1 MKLTRD
7 DLQRL
12 YRYGFSLTG
21 NEPDAHDLLQRAIE
35 RTLSKGVE
43 PEHPVRYLMRAMRH
57 RFIDEARA
65 RKRAPHVDYDE
76 LAESGDAVDWSEQ
89 VLDNVVIASVDMGR
103 IWEQLASEERELLY
117 MWAVEEY
124 TAAEIAA
131 QTETPRNTI
140 LSRIHRLRH
149 RLRRR
154 FGAHTEEDAS

>member
-12 YRYGFSLTG
+12 YRYGYSLTG
-21 NEPDAHDLLQRAIE
+21 NESDAHDLLQRAIE
-35 RTLSKGVE
+35 RTLDRGVE
-43 PEHPVRYLMRAMRH
+43 PERPIRYLMRAMRH
-57 RFIDEARA
+57 RYIDEARA
-65 RKRAPHVDYDE
+65 RQRAPHITFE
-76 LAESGDAVDWSEQ
+76 EHAEEGEAMDWSEQ

-103 IWEQLASEERELLY
+103 IWEQLAGEERELLY

-140 LSRIHRLRH
+140 LSRIHRLRQ